1 MKTTLFLLSLCT
13 AMLVAPVA
21 QSAQTAANYEQAKS
35 MVTDDGYILFIY
47 GKGWDKKGDTMCRK
61 LMADPTIQQAAGK
74 AVMILA
80 PLLQMPDDAGKAEMK
95 AVAGDLVYPSA
106 SLKIS
111 YPAIV
116 MYTKS
121 NRRYAYICGP
131 DLVKGNTAAIAAS
144 IIGHLKAMRAQE
156 ALLAKAEKAQG
167 GEKAKLLFEA
177 SHVENAEPI
186 DKIINDIKKA
196 DPEDKSGYVA
206 AQEYNN
212 GFQKDP
218 DKDASLES
226 ILARL
231 DKVIADP
238 RYTDEQKQRT
248 CAYAIGCIRRKG
260 GYSQAELMQKYI
272 DQMVKFGPDTLL
284 AKTAPIIMRDWATGL
299 QYAEG
304 WNGGVLP
311 TDDKPIELQGKL
323 PIAAAGTYTVAF
335 NPKGGR
341 NKAVIKSVAL
351 YDGKKLVAEDKT
363 EKTIADKADN
373 TYKLTV
379 PAAVKDPHLFISFG
393 NKPNERDTRGEI
405 EISAQP
411 A

>member
-13 AMLVAPVA
+13 VLMAAPVA
-21 QSAQTAANYEQAKS
+21 QAAQTAQNYDQAKS

-47 GKGWDKKGDTMCRK
+47 GKGWDKKGDAQCRK
-61 LMADPTIQQAAGK
+61 LMADPAIQKAAGN

-80 PLLQMPDDAGKAEMK
+80 PLLQCPDDAGKAEMK
-95 AVAGDLVYPSA
+95 AVAGDLVYPAA

-116 MYTKS
+116 MYSKT

-131 DLVKGNTAAIAAS
+131 DIVKNDVKSIAARMAK
-144 IIGHLKAMRAQE
+144 HLKALRTQEQLIAQ
-156 ALLAKAEKAQG
+156 ANAAK
-167 GEKAKLLFEA
+167 GEERAKLLFQA
-177 SHVENAEPI
+177 SHVPDAEGI
-186 DKIINDIKKA
+186 DKVVNDIKKA

-248 CAYAIGCIRRKG
+248 CAYAIGCIRRKA
-260 GYSQAELMQKYI
+260 GYAQQELMEKYLT
-272 DQMVKFGPDTLL
+272 QMIQFGPDTLL
-284 AKTAPIIMRDWATGL
+284 AKTVPIIRRDWVTGL
-299 QYAEG
+299 QYADG
-304 WNGGVLP
+304 WHGGVLP
-311 TDDKPIELQGKL
+311 TDDKPVELQGKL
-323 PIAAAGTYTVAF
+323 PISAAGTYTIEFA
-335 NPKGGR
+335 PKGGR

-351 YDGKKLVAEDKT
+351 YDGSTLIAEDKT
-363 EKTIADKADN
+363 EKTIADKGDRV
-373 TYKLTV
+373 YKLTA
-379 PAAVKDPHLFISFG
+379 PATVKDPHLFISFG

-405 EISAQP
+405 IIAPAQ
-411 A
+411 